1 MMLSAK
7 TAKKL
12 KLCGF
17 TEPTSLQVAIDCGV
31 DFVGLVFVL
40 NSVRMVNA
48 KQADVLAKIIPANV
62 AKVAVVNDLSIQFLQ
77 LIWQA
82 YKPDFWQIHGN
93 FALQDLLLLKTQF
106 PQTKIISAFNLA
118 SHSDLAKINTFSQV
132 SDYFLLDSASSGAGK
147 NFSWQWLEK
156 IQLNKPIILAGGINC
171 GNLAEA
177 YKVADILDISS
188 GIEEQR
194 GIKSAM
200 LIRQTINLFKNLCNQ
215 NLR

>member
-1 MMLSAK
+1 MLSAK
-7 TAKKL
+7 AAKML

-17 TEPTSLQVAIDCGV
+17 TEPTSLQVAIDCRV
-31 DFVGLVFVL
+31 DFVGLVFVP
-40 NSVRMVNA
+40 NSIRMVNA

-77 LIWQA
+77 SIWQA
-82 YKPDFWQIHGN
+82 CKPDFWQIHGN
-93 FALQDLLLLKTQF
+93 FAWQDLLLLKTQF

-147 NFSWQWLEK
+147 NFSWQWLET

-177 YKVADILDISS
+177 CKVADILDISS

-200 LIRQTINLFKNLCNQ
+200 LIRQTINLFKNLCNH

>member
-1 MMLSAK
+1 M
-7 TAKKL
+7 
-12 KLCGF
+12 
-17 TEPTSLQVAIDCGV
+17 I
-31 DFVGLVFVL
+31 
-40 NSVRMVNA
+40 NA